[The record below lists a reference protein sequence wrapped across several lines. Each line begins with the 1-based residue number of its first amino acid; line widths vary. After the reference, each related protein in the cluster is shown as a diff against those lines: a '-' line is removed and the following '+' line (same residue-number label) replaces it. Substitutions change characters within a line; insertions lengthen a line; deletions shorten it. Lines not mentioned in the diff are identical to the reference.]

1 MENGIQ
7 NTPDISSVLNGLLSN
22 PSALSSLMSILGS
35 VTNNQS
41 KTPSAQ
47 SEETPVFSHTDET
60 ASPPPESSPAFNF
73 QGADALRKFL
83 PQKSP
88 VCTNESR
95 ERALLLALRPFL
107 SKNKCDTLDIFIR
120 LLDIISLVGRIK

>member
-22 PSALSSLMSILGS
+22 PSALSSLMSLLGS

-41 KTPSAQ
+41 KNPSAQ
-47 SEETPVFSHTDET
+47 SEDAPVFSHTDT
-60 ASPPPESSPAFNF
+60 PVSHTPEAPSFNLPS
-73 QGADALRKFL
+73 AEALGRLL
-83 PQKSP
+83 PQKAP

>member
-22 PSALSSLMSILGS
+22 PSALSSLMSLLGS
-35 VTNNQS
+35 ITNNQS
-41 KTPSAQ
+41 KTPAQ
-47 SEETPVFSHTDET
+47 SEDAPVFSHADTPVSHTQD
-60 ASPPPESSPAFNF
+60 SPPFNLPS
-73 QGADALRKFL
+73 AEALGRLL
-83 PQKSP
+83 PQKAP
-88 VCTNESR
+88 VCTNENR